1 MNGNEI
7 PKDQATQD
15 LDDSAKGRSCE
26 VSPDDKIIAI
36 GCKDGT
42 LRVIYNLF
50 FHNINYLQLDL

>member
-1 MNGNEI
+1 LDGNEI

-15 LDDSAKGRSCE
+15 LDDSAKGRACE

-42 LRVIYNLF
+42 LRVK
-50 FHNINYLQLDL
+50 